1 MKNFNTERIELILI
15 FAGVFLGAYLFLM
28 AAESVYRGIVACFYL

>member
-15 FAGVFLGAYLFLM
+15 FAGVFLGAYLFLIGCHSIWG
-28 AAESVYRGIVACFYL
+28 AIHVLISQ

>member
-1 MKNFNTERIELILI
+1 MKDYNTERIELILI

-28 AAESVYRGIVACFYL
+28 ACASVWEGLKICL